1 MTATLF
7 SPPGL
12 RALKRLSAG
21 HALLSFDLDG
31 TLAPLVM
38 RPSDAVVSPITATRL
53 QALAKRWPVAV
64 ITGRAVADARLRLGF
79 EPRFLVG
86 NHGAERAGSTTTPAR
101 HRALASC
108 REQAGQ
114 HAHAFAAHGIDVE
127 DKGVS
132 LAWHYRRS
140 PDGAAARCWLDGLVA
155 AHGPGIVAT
164 HGHSV
169 LNITPFDAPNKGDAL
184 AQLMRECGAPSALI
198 VGDDVNDEPAFARA
212 GAGSVSV
219 RIAPVGTPSGAQFR
233 LGAQSQIN
241 ALLSHLLSL

>member
-12 RALKRLSAG
+12 RALRRLGTG

-31 TLAPLVM
+31 TLAPLVT
-38 RPSDAVVSPITATRL
+38 RPSDAVVSVITAARL
-53 QALAKRWPVAV
+53 QALARRWPVAV

-86 NHGAERAGSTTTPAR
+86 NHGAERAGSTATPAP
-101 HRALASC
+101 HPALASC
-108 REQAGQ
+108 REQARRQ
-114 HAHAFAAHGIDVE
+114 APAFAARGVDVE
-127 DKGVS
+127 DKGAS

-140 PDGAAARCWLDGLVA
+140 PDGAAAQCWLDGLIA
-155 AHGPGIVAT
+155 PHGPGITAT
-164 HGHSV
+164 HGHRV
-169 LNITPFDAPNKGDAL
+169 LNITPNGAPNKGDAL
-184 AQLMRECGAPSALI
+184 AELMHECGAPCALF

-212 GAGSVSV
+212 GAGGVSV
-219 RIAPVGTPSGAQFR
+219 RIAPVGTPSCAHFR
-233 LGAQSQIN
+233 LGAQSQVN